1 MLQKLK
7 IKENLEIFFLFL
19 VFILCDTA
27 TQIFL
32 KKGATNLGEIPLDQI
47 SHIFIYVLSILS
59 NINIMMGILFVLIA
73 FFSWLAILS
82 KVDLSKAQ
90 LMNALVYVTVPL
102 ASIFFLGETIQM
114 TQMFGILLISLGA
127 LIASAH
133 GTTRP

>member
-1 MLQKLK
+1 MFQKLK

-19 VFILCDTA
+19 LFILCDTA

-32 KKGATNLGEIPLDQI
+32 KKGATNLGEIPLDEV
-47 SHIFIYVLSILS
+47 SHIFLYVLNILT
-59 NINIMMGILFVLIA
+59 NVNIMTGILFVLIA

-90 LMNALVYVTVPL
+90 LMNSLVYVTVPL

-127 LIASAH
+127 LIVTA
-133 GTTRP
+133 

>member
-1 MLQKLK
+1 MLHKLK
-7 IKENLEIFFLFL
+7 IKANVEIFFLFL

-47 SHIFIYVLSILS
+47 SHVLIYIFNILTD
-59 NINIMMGILFVLIA
+59 INIMTGHFFVLIA

-90 LMNALVYVTVPL
+90 LINSLVYVTVPL
-102 ASIFFLGETIQM
+102 ASIFFLGETIHM
-114 TQMFGILLISLGA
+114 TQMFGILLISIGA
-127 LIASAH
+127 LIASA
-133 GTTRP
+133 

>member
-7 IKENLEIFFLFL
+7 IKANTEIFFLFL
-19 VFILCDTA
+19 LFILCDTA

-47 SHIFIYVLSILS
+47 SHVLIYVLNILT
-59 NINIMMGILFVLIA
+59 NINIMTGVCFVLIA

-90 LMNALVYVTVPL
+90 LMNSLVYVTVPL
-102 ASIFFLGETIQM
+102 ASIFFLGETIHM
-114 TQMFGILLISLGA
+114 TQMFGILLISIGA
-127 LIASAH
+127 LIASA
-133 GTTRP
+133 

>member
-7 IKENLEIFFLFL
+7 IKANAEIFFLFL
-19 VFILCDTA
+19 LFILCDTA

-47 SHIFIYVLSILS
+47 SHVLIYIFNILTDV
-59 NINIMMGILFVLIA
+59 NIMTGVFFVIIA

-90 LMNALVYVTVPL
+90 LINSLVYVTVPL
-102 ASIFFLGETIQM
+102 ASIFFLGETIHM
-114 TQMFGILLISLGA
+114 TQMFGILLISIGA
-127 LIASAH
+127 LIASA
-133 GTTRP
+133 

>member
-19 VFILCDTA
+19 LFILCDTA

-32 KKGATNLGEIPLDQI
+32 KKGATNLGEIPLDEV
-47 SHIFIYVLSILS
+47 SHIILYVWNILT
-59 NINIMMGILFVLIA
+59 NVNIMTGILFVLIA

-90 LMNALVYVTVPL
+90 LMNSLVYVTVPL

-127 LIASAH
+127 LIATA
-133 GTTRP
+133 

>member
-19 VFILCDTA
+19 LFILSDTA

-47 SHIFIYVLSILS
+47 SHIFIYALSILS

-127 LIASAH
+127 LIASA
-133 GTTRP
+133 

>member
-1 MLQKLK
+1 VLQKLK
-7 IKENLEIFFLFL
+7 IKANAEIFFLFL

-47 SHIFIYVLSILS
+47 SHVLIYVLNILTDV
-59 NINIMMGILFVLIA
+59 NIMTGVCFVLIA

-90 LMNALVYVTVPL
+90 LMNSLVYVTVPL
-102 ASIFFLGETIQM
+102 ASIFFLGETIHM
-114 TQMFGILLISLGA
+114 TQMFGILLISIGA
-127 LIASAH
+127 LIASA
-133 GTTRP
+133 

>member
-1 MLQKLK
+1 MFQKLK
-7 IKENLEIFFLFL
+7 IKENLEIFLLFSL
-19 VFILCDTA
+19 FILCDTA

-32 KKGATNLGEIPLDQI
+32 KKGATNLGEIPLDEV
-47 SHIFIYVLSILS
+47 SHIILYVWNILT
-59 NINIMMGILFVLIA
+59 NVNIMTGILFVLIA

-90 LMNALVYVTVPL
+90 LMNSLVYVTVPL

-127 LIASAH
+127 LIATA
-133 GTTRP
+133 

>member
-1 MLQKLK
+1 MFQKLK

-19 VFILCDTA
+19 LFILCDTA

-32 KKGATNLGEIPLDQI
+32 KKGATNLGEIPLDEV
-47 SHIFIYVLSILS
+47 SHIFLYVLNILT
-59 NINIMMGILFVLIA
+59 NVNIMTGILFVLIA

-90 LMNALVYVTVPL
+90 LMNSLVYVTVPL

-127 LIASAH
+127 LIATA
-133 GTTRP
+133 

>member
-7 IKENLEIFFLFL
+7 IKANAEILFLFL
-19 VFILCDTA
+19 LFILCDTA

-47 SHIFIYVLSILS
+47 SHVLIYVLNILT
-59 NINIMMGILFVLIA
+59 NINIMTGVCFVLIA

-90 LMNALVYVTVPL
+90 LMNSLVYVTVPL
-102 ASIFFLGETIQM
+102 ASIFFLGETIHM
-114 TQMFGILLISLGA
+114 TQMFGILLISIGA
-127 LIASAH
+127 LIASA
-133 GTTRP
+133 

>member
-19 VFILCDTA
+19 LFILSDTA

-47 SHIFIYVLSILS
+47 SHIFIYALSILS
-59 NINIMMGILFVLIA
+59 NIYIMMGILFVLIA

-127 LIASAH
+127 LIASA
-133 GTTRP
+133 

>member
-7 IKENLEIFFLFL
+7 IKANAEIFFLFL
-19 VFILCDTA
+19 LFILCDTA

-47 SHIFIYVLSILS
+47 SHVLIYVLNILT
-59 NINIMMGILFVLIA
+59 NINIMTGVCFVLIA

-90 LMNALVYVTVPL
+90 LMNSLVYVTVPL
-102 ASIFFLGETIQM
+102 ASIFFLGETIHM
-114 TQMFGILLISLGA
+114 TQMFGILLISIGA
-127 LIASAH
+127 LIASA
-133 GTTRP
+133 

>member
-1 MLQKLK
+1 VLQKLK
-7 IKENLEIFFLFL
+7 IKANAEIFFLFL

-47 SHIFIYVLSILS
+47 SHVLIYIFNILTDV
-59 NINIMMGILFVLIA
+59 NIMTGVCFVLIA

-90 LMNALVYVTVPL
+90 LINSLVYVTVPL
-102 ASIFFLGETIQM
+102 ASIFFLGETIHM
-114 TQMFGILLISLGA
+114 TQMFGILLISIGA
-127 LIASAH
+127 LIASA
-133 GTTRP
+133 

>member
-1 MLQKLK
+1 MFQKLK

-19 VFILCDTA
+19 LFILCDTA

-32 KKGATNLGEIPLDQI
+32 KKGATNLGEIPLDEV
-47 SHIFIYVLSILS
+47 SHIILYVLNILT
-59 NINIMMGILFVLIA
+59 NVNIMTGILFVLIA

-90 LMNALVYVTVPL
+90 LMNSLVYVTVPL

-127 LIASAH
+127 LIATA
-133 GTTRP
+133 

>member
-1 MLQKLK
+1 
-7 IKENLEIFFLFL
+7 
-19 VFILCDTA
+19 
-27 TQIFL
+27 
-32 KKGATNLGEIPLDQI
+32 
-47 SHIFIYVLSILS
+47 
-59 NINIMMGILFVLIA
+59 MGILFVLIA

-127 LIASAH
+127 LIASA
-133 GTTRP
+133 

>member
-7 IKENLEIFFLFL
+7 IKVNAEILFLFL
-19 VFILCDTA
+19 LFILCDTA

-47 SHIFIYVLSILS
+47 SHVLIYVLNILT
-59 NINIMMGILFVLIA
+59 NINIMTGVCFVLIA

-90 LMNALVYVTVPL
+90 LMNSLVYVTVPL
-102 ASIFFLGETIQM
+102 ASIFFLGETIHM
-114 TQMFGILLISLGA
+114 TQMFGILLISIGA
-127 LIASAH
+127 LIASA
-133 GTTRP
+133 

>member
-19 VFILCDTA
+19 LFILCDTA

-59 NINIMMGILFVLIA
+59 NIYIMMGILFVLIA

-127 LIASAH
+127 LIASA
-133 GTTRP
+133 

>member
-7 IKENLEIFFLFL
+7 IKENLEILFLFSL
-19 VFILCDTA
+19 FILCDTA

-32 KKGATNLGEIPLDQI
+32 KKGASNLGEIPLDEV
-47 SHIFIYVLSILS
+47 SHIFLYVLNILT
-59 NINIMMGILFVLIA
+59 NFNIMMGILFVLIA

-127 LIASAH
+127 LIASA
-133 GTTRP
+133 

>member
-19 VFILCDTA
+19 LFILCDTA

-32 KKGATNLGEIPLDQI
+32 KKGATNLGEIPLDEV
-47 SHIFIYVLSILS
+47 SHIFFYVLNILT
-59 NINIMMGILFVLIA
+59 NVNIMTGILFVLIA

-90 LMNALVYVTVPL
+90 LMNSLVYVTVPL
-102 ASIFFLGETIQM
+102 ASIFFLGETIQV

-127 LIASAH
+127 LIATA
-133 GTTRP
+133 

>member
-19 VFILCDTA
+19 LFILCDTA

-32 KKGATNLGEIPLDQI
+32 KKGATNLGEIPLDEV
-47 SHIFIYVLSILS
+47 SHIFLYVLNTLI
-59 NINIMMGILFVLIA
+59 NFNIMMGILFVLIA

-90 LMNALVYVTVPL
+90 LINALVYVTVPL

-127 LIASAH
+127 LIASA
-133 GTTRP
+133 